1 MILIEIKVEED
12 LYKRS
17 LLGSKLSRFG
27 LGIPVFVVFPSVYCG
42 AGETKVKLREG
53 TMPAGNYL
61 DNRIILYLN
70 GTFCQELV
78 LCDIPLVVLHTIS
91 IISFHFWCILV
102 GIV

>member
-1 MILIEIKVEED
+1 VILIEIKVEGD

-27 LGIPVFVVFPSVYCG
+27 LGIPVLVVFLLYIVG
-42 AGETKVKLREG
+42 LVKLREG

-78 LCDIPLVVLHTIS
+78 LCGIPLVVLHTIS
-91 IISFHFWCILV
+91 IISFHFWCILGV
-102 GIV
+102 IA